1 MRDVD
6 ADAHAHAASEHGTD
20 VIDERPEA
28 IVFRRM
34 RVTVVLG
41 PDQGVTCESDAREI
55 SIGTSDGNDLVLTDP
70 AVARHHCVLES
81 TPQGFRLTDLG
92 STNGTR
98 LGPYRVER
106 GYLGAGAQ
114 ISIGASAIKFEALDE
129 LVSEPLSAD
138 DRFGAVLGKSPAMR
152 RLFADLPRIA
162 ASDATVLLEGE
173 TGTGKGLICD
183 AIHQAS
189 PRRDG
194 PFVVVDCGAIPPTLI
209 ESELFGHERGAFTG
223 AHTTRIGAFEAAQGG
238 TVFLDELGELPL
250 DMQPKLLRALE
261 ERSIKRVG
269 SVTPIALDV
278 RVIAATSRDLREE
291 VNRGTFRADV
301 FYRMNVV
308 RLRVPPLRERREDI
322 PLYVAHFYEQF
333 VDGGDRR
340 PPPALVAAMSR
351 SAWLGNVR
359 ELRAAVER
367 AVLLGDP
374 AWSGDAPAAEVDTD
388 ESLEIDTKQPFRVA
402 KQRAVDRWE
411 RAYLAAILREAGGS
425 LSAAARLARMDRNYL
440 RERVARLG
448 LRAH

>member
-1 MRDVD
+1 MTTDMEN
-6 ADAHAHAASEHGTD
+6 ADANSDAQHGTD
-20 VIDERPEA
+20 VIDERPDA

-34 RVTVVLG
+34 RVSVVLG
-41 PDQGVTCESDAREI
+41 PDQGLTRESDAREL
-55 SIGTSDGNDLVLTDP
+55 SIGTSRGNDVVLTDA
-70 AVARHHCVLES
+70 AVSRHHCVIES

-98 LGPYRVER
+98 LGPYRIER
-106 GYLGAGAQ
+106 GFLGTAAQ
-114 ISIGASAIKFEALDE
+114 ISLGASAIKFEALDD
-129 LVSEPLSAD
+129 LVSEPLSPD
-138 DRFGAVLGKSPAMR
+138 DRFGTMLGRSPAMR

-173 TGTGKGLICD
+173 TGTGKGLLCD

-189 PRRDG
+189 PRRNG
-194 PFVVVDCGAIPPTLI
+194 PFIVVDCAAIPPTLI

-223 AHTTRIGAFEAAQGG
+223 AHATRVGAFEAAQGG

-269 SVTPIALDV
+269 SVTQIPLDV
-278 RVIAATSRDLREE
+278 RVVAATSRDLREE
-291 VNRGTFRADV
+291 VNRGTFRADL

-333 VDGGDRR
+333 VDEGDRR

-374 AWSGDAPAAEVDTD
+374 AWTGDAPATELDTD
-388 ESLEIDTKQPFRVA
+388 ASLQVDTKQPFRVA
-402 KQRAVDRWE
+402 KQRAVDQWE
-411 RAYLAAILREAGGS
+411 RAYLAAILRDAGGS

>member
-1 MRDVD
+1 MEDVSVD
-6 ADAHAHAASEHGTD
+6 VQHGTD
-20 VIDERPEA
+20 VIDERPDA
-28 IVFRRM
+28 MVFRRM
-34 RVTVVLG
+34 RVSVVLG
-41 PDQGVTCESDAREI
+41 PDQGVTYESDAREL
-55 SIGTSDGNDLVLTDP
+55 SIGTNRGNDLVLTDA
-70 AVARHHCVLES
+70 AVSRHHCMIES

-98 LGPYRVER
+98 LGPFRVER
-106 GYLGAGAQ
+106 GYLGPSAQ

-129 LVSEPLSAD
+129 LVSQPLSAD
-138 DRFGAVLGKSPAMR
+138 DRFGGMLGRSAAMR

-173 TGTGKGLICD
+173 TGTGKGLLCHS
-183 AIHQAS
+183 IHHAS
-189 PRRDG
+189 PRKHG
-194 PFVVVDCGAIPPTLI
+194 PFVVVDCASIPPTLI
-209 ESELFGHERGAFTG
+209 ESELFGHERGSFTG
-223 AHTTRIGAFEAAQGG
+223 AHATRIGAFEAAQGG
-238 TVFLDELGELPL
+238 TIFLDELGELPL

-278 RVIAATSRDLREE
+278 RVVAATSRDLREE
-291 VNRGTFRADV
+291 VNRGAFRADL

-308 RLRVPPLRERREDI
+308 RLRIPALRERREDI

-333 VDGGDRR
+333 AAGGDRR

-351 SAWLGNVR
+351 PAWLGNVR

-374 AWSGDAPAAEVDTD
+374 AWTGDAPAAELGGET
-388 ESLEIDTKQPFRVA
+388 SLAIDTSQPFRVA
-402 KQRAVDRWE
+402 KQRAVDGWE

-425 LSAAARLARMDRNYL
+425 LSAAARAARMDRNYL